1 MFLTILFLTFGDDGP
16 DAGAT
21 KFSKM
26 RPWRMSAIMS
36 PDECESILKSQKS
49 SATENDL
56 VQNQVPWMQVIK
68 SKDVLVISLSWYFI
82 YIYCKSKS
90 HCKTRLATPIFKLL
104 DTSLQMLQP
113 RVAQYLVRARLE
125 FATRV
130 RTVMSV
136 LAVPIMAIGATII
149 DKLVVRYSSGPA
161 RKLSFVAISF
171 AALLVGLVLIFN
183 ACRQLLALCS
193 LGM

>member
-21 KFSKM
+21 KFSKI

-49 SATENDL
+49 FATENDL

-82 YIYCKSKS
+82 YIYCKS
-90 HCKTRLATPIFKLL
+90 RLATPIFKFL